1 MPELIDRV
9 LASPGELTILA
20 IGRQTNVALAVS
32 IEPRFAESAA
42 EIIVMGGS
50 ILQPGNI
57 SPLATAN
64 IGGDPEAADAVYR
77 SGGRVTQVGLD
88 VVNSTEISGCE
99 AAAGVGCGYAG
110 DEDASGGDEVHQRC
124 VSEGQQAGRVGR
136 SDIFGPQPNGVRDC
150 A

>member
-50 ILQPGNI
+50 ILQPGI
-57 SPLATAN
+57 
-64 IGGDPEAADAVYR
+64 YR
-77 SGGRVTQVGLD
+77 RWLRRTLGAILRLRT
-88 VVNSTEISGCE
+88 
-99 AAAGVGCGYAG
+99 
-110 DEDASGGDEVHQRC
+110 RC
-124 VSEGQQAGRVGR
+124 IARVG
-136 SDIFGPQPNGVRDC
+136 